1 LEYAATTK
9 KQAQR
14 SKSLTL
20 RKQGDFLR
28 SRQGGFMEEEKKDT
42 NKGFVIKDRRHF
54 DESGA
59 ARGEEE
65 KKKEEEK
72 KPEVKVEQTTPPQE
86 EPSNAPLEDAPLPE
100 INFAGFIFSLSTTA
114 MYHFGDFPD
123 PVTKE
128 ASRNLAA
135 AKQTIDILTI
145 LKTKTEGN
153 LDENEKQLLD
163 GVLYELR
170 TRFVKEMTH
179 P

>member
-1 LEYAATTK
+1 
-9 KQAQR
+9 
-14 SKSLTL
+14 
-20 RKQGDFLR
+20 
-28 SRQGGFMEEEKKDT
+28 MEEDKKE
-42 NKGFVIKDRRHF
+42 KGFVIKDRRHF

-72 KPEVKVEQTTPPQE
+72 KPEVKVEQTPPTQE
-86 EPSNAPLEDAPLPE
+86 DPSNAPLEDSPLPE
-100 INFAGFIFSLSTTA
+100 INFSGFIFSLSTTA

-135 AKQTIDILTI
+135 AKQTIDILSI

-153 LDENEKQLLD
+153 LDEDEKQLLD
-163 GVLYELR
+163 GILYELR
-170 TRFVKEMTH
+170 MRFVKEMTH